1 MKKGKR
7 SSVGLIVA
15 LLVVS
20 AVVAL
25 FVGPLL
31 WNMVLQRSGAVQAC
45 AEELIAAYQEETGEQ
60 LSKGDVAR
68 DVVYLDQKM
77 YFVPEKIRGVEDGH
91 IIYTDIDED
100 QGETDAW
107 VTRSVL
113 GTYHIELTTVE
124 TGVVDV
130 FDYKPWGRTYYNGSP
145 IPGPAG

>member
-20 AVVAL
+20 AVVVL

-145 IPGPAG
+145 IPGPTG

>member
-7 SSVGLIVA
+7 ASVGLIVA

-68 DVVYLDQKM
+68 DVVYPDQKM

>member
-7 SSVGLIVA
+7 ASVGLIVA

-145 IPGPAG
+145 IPGPTG

>member
-15 LLVVS
+15 LLVVC
-20 AVVAL
+20 VVVVL
-25 FVGPLL
+25 FVFPLL
-31 WNMVLQRSGAVQAC
+31 WNMVLQRSSAVQAC

-60 LSKGDVAR
+60 LSMSDVAR

-124 TGVVDV
+124 TGVVSV
-130 FDYKPWGRTYYNGSP
+130 FDYKLLGKTYYNGSP
-145 IPGPAG
+145 IPGPTG

>member
-100 QGETDAW
+100 QGEKDAW

-145 IPGPAG
+145 IPGPTG

>member
-145 IPGPAG
+145 IPGPTG

>member
-7 SSVGLIVA
+7 ASVGLIVA

-20 AVVAL
+20 AVVVL

-145 IPGPAG
+145 IPGPTG